1 MRNKKTIIMLA
12 LALILAMALTFA
24 ACKKNDDPATD
35 TTDNQEA
42 TTVAPSETTRP
53 SGRKDNPTIDDD
65 TEPEVTK
72 TPVDPGLADVVED
85 NFD

>member
-24 ACKKNDDPATD
+24 ACKKNDDTDD

-72 TPVDPGLADVVED
+72 TPVDPGLADVAED

>member
-24 ACKKNDDPATD
+24 ACKKNDD
-35 TTDNQEA
+35 TTDNQET

-72 TPVDPGLADVVED
+72 TPVDPGLADVAED

>member
-35 TTDNQEA
+35 TTADPEV
-42 TTVAPSETTRP
+42 TTVEPSETTRP
-53 SGRKDNPTIDDD
+53 SGRKDNPTVDDD